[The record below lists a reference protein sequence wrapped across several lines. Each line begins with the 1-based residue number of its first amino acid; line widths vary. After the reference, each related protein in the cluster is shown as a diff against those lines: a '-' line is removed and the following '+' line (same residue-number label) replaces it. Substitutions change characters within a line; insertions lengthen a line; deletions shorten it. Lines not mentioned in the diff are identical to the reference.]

1 MKGKVNIVLATLL
14 SKKSFY
20 KLLIIAFLFIN
31 ADKRFLER
39 VKDS

>member
-1 MKGKVNIVLATLL
+1 MLATLL
-14 SKKSFY
+14 SKRSFY
-20 KLLIIAFLFIN
+20 RLLIMAFSSIN